1 MLYRSLLAQASRGLI
16 ASAVPLA
23 FVATTPA
30 IANAFGFSDLYVF
43 GDSVSDA
50 GATYQRTG
58 GLVPP
63 SPPYAGRFSN
73 GPVWVEYLASD
84 LGITFDPAKDFA
96 VFSATTGTENTN
108 PIGNAFGLGG
118 LQQQIT
124 GYISANQVAD
134 PNALYVV
141 YAGSNDYLGGGITN
155 PFVPVQNLTNSIL
168 ALASIGAKTFL
179 VPNLPD
185 LGNLPT
191 ALGKPESA
199 PLNQLTA
206 AHNQVLD
213 QALIALN
220 QQLDPSVNLISLDVN
235 GLFKDA
241 IANPAK
247 YNLTN
252 VTNACLLQTSLTT
265 FSVCNSPDTYLF
277 WDIFHPSTVA
287 HQQIANLAYNSVSAA
302 VPEPPATLGLL
313 AFGAFLGVASVLKRQ
328 QARKFQPGVVV
339 PLSEIESNSRA

>member
-1 MLYRSLLAQASRGLI
+1 MLHRSLFAQASRGLI
-16 ASAVPLA
+16 AGAIPLA
-23 FVATTPA
+23 FVAVTPA
-30 IANAFGFSDLYVF
+30 IAQAFGFSDLYVF

-84 LGITFDPAKDFA
+84 LGIPFDPAKDFA
-96 VFSATTGTENTN
+96 VFSATTGTANTN

-124 GYISANQVAD
+124 GYIAANQVAD

-155 PFVPVQNLTNSIL
+155 PFIPVQNLTNSIL
-168 ALASIGAKTFL
+168 ALARIGAKNFL

-191 ALGKPESA
+191 ALGNPESV
-199 PLNQLTA
+199 PLNLLTA

-252 VTNACLLQTSLTT
+252 VTDACLSLTT
-265 FSVCNSPDTYLF
+265 FSVCNSPNTYLF
-277 WDIFHPSTVA
+277 WDTFHPTTVA

-313 AFGAFLGVASVLKRQ
+313 AFGAFLGVASVFKRQ

-339 PLSEIESNSRA
+339 PLSEIESNSGA

>member
-1 MLYRSLLAQASRGLI
+1 MLHHSLLAQASRGLI
-16 ASAVPLA
+16 AGAIPLT
-23 FVATTPA
+23 FVAVTPA
-30 IANAFGFSDLYVF
+30 IAQAFSFSDLYVF
-43 GDSVSDA
+43 GDSLSDA

-58 GLVPP
+58 GLIPP
-63 SPPYAGRFSN
+63 SPPYAGRLSN

-84 LGITFDPAKDFA
+84 LGIPFNPAKDFA
-96 VFSATTGTENTN
+96 VFSATTGTANTN
-108 PIGNAFGLGG
+108 PLGNAFGLGG

-124 GYISANQVAD
+124 GYIATNQVAD

-141 YAGSNDYLGGGITN
+141 YAGADDYLGGGITN
-155 PFVPVQNLTNSIL
+155 PAIPVQNLTNSIL
-168 ALASIGAKTFL
+168 ALTSIGAKNFL
-179 VPNLPD
+179 VPNLPN
-185 LGNLPT
+185 LGNLPST
-191 ALGKPESA
+191 LGNPESV
-199 PLNQLTA
+199 PLNLLTA

-213 QALIALN
+213 QALIALS

-252 VTNACLLQTSLTT
+252 VTDACLLQTSPTT
-265 FSVCNSPDTYLF
+265 FSVCNSPETYLF
-277 WDIFHPSTVA
+277 WDIFHPTTVA

-313 AFGAFLGVASVLKRQ
+313 AFGIFLGVASVFKRQ

-339 PLSEIESNSRA
+339 PLEVESNFKM